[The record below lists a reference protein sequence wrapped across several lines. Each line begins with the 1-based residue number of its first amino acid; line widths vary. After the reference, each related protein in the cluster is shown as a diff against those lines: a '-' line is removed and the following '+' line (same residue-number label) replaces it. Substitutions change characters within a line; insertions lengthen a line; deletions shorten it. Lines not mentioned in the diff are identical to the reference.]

1 MAKVDKSQYSKAQW
15 KIVQA
20 ERRRQKELDR
30 KLKAQKKLE
39 KQKGT
44 ERTVKVSGTN
54 RKRTSET
61 ISRATE
67 IFKISFKTYRNFIT
81 RVVYN

>member
-30 KLKAQKKLE
+30 KQKAQKKLE

-44 ERTVKVSGTN
+44 ERTVKVPDYIPPHVPLDVEPNYIVCLKHGT
-54 RKRTSET
+54 K
-61 ISRATE
+61 
-67 IFKISFKTYRNFIT
+67 YD
-81 RVVYN
+81 

>member
-39 KQKGT
+39 KQIIKLPD
-44 ERTVKVSGTN
+44 EVIWC
-54 RKRTSET
+54 RKCAMSNQRPR
-61 ISRATE
+61 I
-67 IFKISFKTYRNFIT
+67 IFNEQKYF
-81 RVVYN
+81 

>member
-39 KQKGT
+39 KQKGAV
-44 ERTVKVSGTN
+44 RTVKVSDYSPPQAP
-54 RKRTSET
+54 KLL
-61 ISRATE
+61 ICP
-67 IFKISFKTYRNFIT
+67 
-81 RVVYN
+81 